1 MKEFN
6 LNLKERT
13 LTVIDDN
20 NNTQEW
26 NIVPKCNDTTTSDL
40 EEILTNLDELC
51 CIRDENVW
59 KMGFSSPIRTEILE
73 AYMTNKSIID
83 IIIYEEH
90 DIDTGMQIRLRFDET
105 GKLIDM
111 ISEDKYESHGAINN
125 KDLRE
130 FVDLIFKKNDKLLEN
145 MFTLSM
151 NGEILTQL
159 REEINGIYESESYK
173 SRSLVVDGSDWEYKM
188 TLINDSL
195 PSEIFTAKYET
206 YKNKNVSV
214 LEVTIYDESC
224 DISDIYNVFYVHV
237 YFKTVEVLNK
247 TILEPMIDPD
257 AGQVG
262 YVNIVPNK
270 INNPRIRNLLLE
282 MKKLFDIN
290 E

>member
-13 LTVIDDN
+13 LVVIDDN
-20 NNTQEW
+20 DNIQEW
-26 NIVPKCNDTTTSDL
+26 NIVPKCDKITTSDFD
-40 EEILTNLDELC
+40 EILSNLDELC

-59 KMGFSSPIRTEILE
+59 KMGFSSPLRNEILA
-73 AYMTNKSIID
+73 AYLTNKSIID
-83 IIIYEEH
+83 IIIYKEH
-90 DIDTGMQIRLRFDET
+90 CLDTGMQIRLRFDET

-111 ISEDKYESHGAINN
+111 ISEDKYESRGAINN

-130 FVDLIFKKNDKLLEN
+130 FVDLIFEKNDKMIEN
-145 MFTLSM
+145 MFTLGM
-151 NGEILTQL
+151 NGDILHQL

-173 SRSLVVDGSDWEYKM
+173 NKSLVVDGTDWEYKM

>member
-6 LNLKERT
+6 VNLKERT
-13 LTVIDDN
+13 LVVIDDN
-20 NNTQEW
+20 DNIQEW

-40 EEILTNLDELC
+40 EEILTNLDKLC

-59 KMGFSSPIRTEILE
+59 KMGFSSPLRNEILA
-73 AYMTNKSIID
+73 AYLNSNIID

-90 DIDTGMQIRLRFDET
+90 CLDTGMKIRLRFDET
-105 GKLIDM
+105 GNLIDM
-111 ISEDKYESHGAINN
+111 LSEDKYESRGAINN

-130 FVDLIFKKNDKLLEN
+130 FVDLIFEKNDKLFEN
-145 MFTLSM
+145 MFTLGM
-151 NGEILTQL
+151 NGDILTQL

-173 SRSLVVDGSDWEYKM
+173 NKSLVVDGTDWEYKM
-188 TLINDSL
+188 TLINDPL